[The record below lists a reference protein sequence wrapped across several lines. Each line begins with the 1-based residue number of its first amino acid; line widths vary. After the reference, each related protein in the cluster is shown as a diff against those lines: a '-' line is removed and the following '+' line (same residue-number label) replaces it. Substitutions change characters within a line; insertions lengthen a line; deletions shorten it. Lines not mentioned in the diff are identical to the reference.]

1 MATLL
6 EAFAQQL
13 NARQTEQ
20 LAKVLDVK
28 TEALRPGMDT
38 AGALLLG
45 AVHLQTATPEGA
57 GDLLASLNGDK
68 DLRTDAMDAIEAGHG
83 YPILDFLFGVG
94 YPKVTAWVQDTA
106 GVDVEPFL
114 APAAVLMMRALE
126 DTTLAEKFDAA
137 GLTAYLQKEQDAFAR
152 AQPQL
157 ASQLNAAL
165 DLGQNTAER
174 AERLMLRFT
183 PEEWDALAK
192 LPSLAASAV
201 MMTDLSGPV
210 GLNKEYAALLQA
222 LEAAAAANEP
232 DSLVSLTA
240 RTYNEPAQI
249 DALGVTQT
257 NAQTM
262 LRDACLQVV
271 AILNAKATHQEIHA
285 YKKMVMDVAQSVARA
300 ALDGGTLGIGRKP
313 VSAGEHR
320 TLDLLAAAL
329 AYDA

>member
-13 NARQTEQ
+13 NARQNEQ
-20 LAKVLDVK
+20 LAKLLDVK
-28 TEALRPGMDT
+28 TEALRKGMDA

-68 DLRTDAMDAIEAGHG
+68 DLRADAMDAIAAGHG

-94 YPKVTAWVQDTA
+94 YSKVTAWVKDTA
-106 GVDVEPFL
+106 GVEVEPFL
-114 APAAVLMMRALE
+114 APAAVLLMRALE
-126 DTTLAEKFDAA
+126 DIALAEKFDAA
-137 GLTAYLQKEQDAFAR
+137 RLTAYLQKEEDTFAR

-165 DLGQNTAER
+165 DLGQNTIER
-174 AERLMLRFT
+174 AERLMLRFS

-192 LPSLAASAV
+192 LPALAASAV

-232 DSLVSLTA
+232 DSLVSLAA
-240 RTYNEPAQI
+240 RTFNEPAQI

-262 LRDACLQVV
+262 LRDGSLQTL
-271 AILNAKATHQEIHA
+271 AILNAKATHEEIHA
-285 YKKMVMDVAQSVARA
+285 YKKMVMEVARSVAQA
-300 ALDGGTLGIGRKP
+300 AMDGGTLGIGRKP
-313 VSAGEHR
+313 VSANEQSA
-320 TLDLLAAAL
+320 LDMLAAAL
-329 AYDA
+329 AYTP